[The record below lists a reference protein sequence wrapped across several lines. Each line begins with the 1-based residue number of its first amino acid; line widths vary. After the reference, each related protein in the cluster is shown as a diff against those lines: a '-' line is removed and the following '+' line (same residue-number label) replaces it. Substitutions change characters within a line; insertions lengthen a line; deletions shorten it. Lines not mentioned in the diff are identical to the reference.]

1 MMGSAKRLAILPAL
15 LCIAAWAFAGQ
26 VKVLDDFE
34 AGRIRWRG
42 SFQGSIVSQY
52 ATHGEKAFK
61 VVFES
66 GVKYPGIEAAK
77 IDRDWRGYDTLRMDV
92 FNPQG
97 VPVDV
102 TIRIDD
108 DKSTGYSSRYNGG
121 FLLVNG
127 QTFVA
132 IPLDDLRA
140 GDRTLDLSKI
150 RLFMIFMSSP
160 DRNVTLYFD
169 NIRLTR
175 GTEPPEA
182 KGRKIASGPTSGEVR
197 ALGEKAIAARRR
209 LKALINV
216 ANERGFGTLE
226 ANIALVTAELGLDVR
241 PKLRWFANRK
251 AELYDYVCRSCGA
264 SYDILK
270 AQMEGGKPT
279 CHVPPIYNTAAL
291 EFAGAHLV
299 EKETPGPAGRKAPVL
314 LFSMLYHKEGPLC
327 EYFTPIDY
335 FVHTHSFAG
344 ASRYDVEK
352 TPLYAAF
359 HKYPDTHR
367 VWNDDEGWCGHIVRD
382 ASSLGGAKEPVVV
395 CLESP
400 HTKTAISKYVFDN
413 AARWKDNPH
422 IHVNILGGELS
433 YICYCKRT
441 LDMFRAWLKDKY
453 GRVERLNSVWGTGFK
468 SFDDIVVMP
477 NAKQAADNR
486 ARWFDWQSFNCRRFV
501 DHAVWVKSVV
511 RSVDSRVGVSVGAVA
526 YSFKSSFGRSGV
538 DEENLIRR
546 VDDVVLNEG
555 GRSTITTDL
564 LWSLAD
570 GKKPM
575 LDFEYHGDV
584 AGILPHFLHGNTA
597 MAMWYWPDKP
607 AVEFPQFNRTALPF
621 SWEIPLSDVA
631 ECLKIALDVRKL
643 GPQIA
648 AFPAAPAQMA
658 ILYSRAS
665 MLQAEPDF
673 LQVTDTPYTMETK
686 RVYDA
691 MLGLDA
697 PVRFVSSLQVRE
709 GKLDRYR
716 LVVVPAAKYV
726 FDDVAEA
733 VFKFVRDGGTVIM
746 TPESFLFDEYAHKRP
761 HLKKLGITIKG
772 RQTPEF
778 ASGALQRHEYL
789 QELVRKASARDLPRR
804 QIRVVAGNILPGGTL
819 LEGAGV
825 FQHIESSGKAVVIA
839 RTAKGE
845 PAILEVPLGKGRVY
859 YLAIGL
865 AGQSFNTFADAVAEK
880 AGTSRPVRFFLAG
893 GGRDWRIEG
902 RAVKTAG
909 GTLLYIVNHA
919 KEPLNVR
926 VRLPYKA
933 AAVLDLRDTWRGVDL
948 SSIPV
953 APGRTRIL
961 AVKKESLP

>member
-1 MMGSAKRLAILPAL
+1 MGHAKRLAVLPAVL
-15 LCIAAWAFAGQ
+15 YIAAWAFAGE

-34 AGRIRWRG
+34 DGRIKWRG
-42 SFQGSIVSQY
+42 SFRGSIVAQY

-77 IDRDWRGYDTLRMDV
+77 IDSNWRGYDALRMDV

-97 VPVDV
+97 APIGV
-102 TIRIDD
+102 TVRIDD
-108 DKSTGYSSRYNGG
+108 DRSTGYFSRYNGE

-127 QTFVA
+127 QTFVE
-132 IPLDDLRA
+132 IPLGRLRA
-140 GDRTLDLSKI
+140 GDRALDLSKI

-160 DRNVTLYFD
+160 DRDVTLYFD
-169 NIRLTR
+169 NLRLTK
-175 GTEPPEA
+175 GSEPPEA
-182 KGRKIASGPTSGEVR
+182 AGREILSGPESGEVK
-197 ALGEKAIAARRR
+197 ALGEEAIAERRR
-209 LKALINV
+209 LEALIDV

-226 ANIALVTAELGLDVR
+226 ANIALITADLGLDAR
-241 PKLRWFANRK
+241 PKLKWFAGRE
-251 AELYDYVCRSCGA
+251 AELYDYVRRSCETA
-264 SYDILK
+264 YDVLK
-270 AQMEGGKPT
+270 ARMEGRKPT

-291 EFAGAHLV
+291 EFAGAHFA
-299 EKETPGPAGRKAPVL
+299 EKETHGPSAHKAPVL
-314 LFSMLYHKEGPLC
+314 LFSMLYHKKGPLC

-335 FVHTHSFAG
+335 FAHTHSFAG
-344 ASRYDVEK
+344 ASRYDAER
-352 TPLYAAF
+352 TPLYKAF
-359 HKYPDTHR
+359 HKYADTHR

-382 ASSLGGAKEPVVV
+382 VSSLGGGKEPLVV

-400 HTKTAISKYVFDN
+400 HTKDAIRKYILDN
-413 AARWKDNPH
+413 AAAWKDNPH
-422 IHVNILGGELS
+422 VHANILGGELS
-433 YICYCKRT
+433 YICYCRRT
-441 LDMFRAWLKDKY
+441 LDMFRAWLKEKH
-453 GRVERLNSVWGTGFK
+453 GRIEHLNDIWGTGFK
-468 SFDDIVVMP
+468 SFGDIVVMP

-486 ARWFDWQSFNCRRFV
+486 ARWFDWQAFNCRRFV
-501 DHAVWVKSVV
+501 DHAAWAKSVI
-511 RSVDSRVGVSVGAVA
+511 REVDTRVGVSVGAVA
-526 YSFKSSFGRSGV
+526 YSFKSGFGRSGV

-546 VDDVVLNEG
+546 VDDVILNEG

-584 AGILPHFLHGNTA
+584 GGILPHFIHGNTA

-607 AVEFPQFNRTALPF
+607 STDFPHFNRTALPF

-631 ECLKIALDVRKL
+631 ECLKIALDVRRL
-643 GPQIA
+643 GSRIA
-648 AFPAAPAQMA
+648 AFPAVRSQMA

-665 MLQAEPDF
+665 MLQAEPEF

-709 GKLDRYR
+709 GNLGRYR
-716 LVVVPAAKYV
+716 LIVVPAAKYV

-746 TPESFLFDEYAHKRP
+746 TPESFLFDEYARKRP
-761 HLKKLGITIKG
+761 HLERMGITITG
-772 RQTPEF
+772 REMPEF
-778 ASGALQRHEYL
+778 ALGERRRHEYL
-789 QELVRKASARDLPRR
+789 QEFIRRASARDLPRR
-804 QIRVVAGNILPGGTL
+804 RIEVVAGDVLPGGTVL
-819 LEGAGV
+819 QGAGV
-825 FQHIESSGKAVVIA
+825 FQRVESSDKAVVIA
-839 RTAKGE
+839 RTAEGE
-845 PAILEVPLGKGRVY
+845 PAVLEVPLGKGRIY

-865 AGQSFNTFADAVAEK
+865 VGESFNAFANAAAET
-880 AGTSRPVRFFLAG
+880 AGVGRPVRFALAG

-902 RAVKTAG
+902 RAVETAG

-919 KEPLNVR
+919 NEPLDVR
-926 VRLPYKA
+926 VRLPYEA
-933 AAVLDLRDTWRGVDL
+933 AAVIDLRDTWREVDL

-961 AVKKESLP
+961 AATKEPLS